1 MSITLRVAEIT
12 GSTYLECATLY
23 VKEVPF
29 ESQCDAIESHYNFV
43 VEQPL
48 IQLTMQ
54 VFKNMVSSGLRNIVY
69 VKHIDTVN

>member
-29 ESQCDAIESHYNFV
+29 ESQCDAIESHYNFCSGAATDSINNAS
-43 VEQPL
+43 
-48 IQLTMQ
+48 IQKYGK
-54 VFKNMVSSGLRNIVY
+54 FRIK
-69 VKHIDTVN
+69 KHSLCETY